1 MLPENHRA
9 IEDRIEW
16 EASHYLSHM
25 KIEIKI
31 EGDNAKNLESIIGKK
46 IRIREANALAIFL
59 SGAVVELDI
68 EVLE

>member
-1 MLPENHRA
+1 
-9 IEDRIEW
+9 
-16 EASHYLSHM
+16 M

-31 EGDNAKNLESIIGKK
+31 EGDHAKNLASIIGKK
-46 IRIREANALAIFL
+46 IRIREVIVLASFL